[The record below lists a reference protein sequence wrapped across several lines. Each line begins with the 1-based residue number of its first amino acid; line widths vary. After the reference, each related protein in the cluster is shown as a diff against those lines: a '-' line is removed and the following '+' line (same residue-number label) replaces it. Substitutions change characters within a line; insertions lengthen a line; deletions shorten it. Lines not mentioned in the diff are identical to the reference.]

1 MRNSITECNWI
12 QCFRRRLKEERG
24 RAPARAIYACE
35 ADPRRKALHETP
47 ARGSLSPVPAAA
59 FQRTPDGAIRY
70 RGELFPGFNK
80 PKRAP
85 KGDPKKYV
93 VLGKQGAAVAKVK
106 FGQRG
111 YEDFLQHR
119 DTKRRANFKSRH
131 NCDTA
136 KDKTTARYWACN
148 HNW

>member
-1 MRNSITECNWI
+1 MHQIR
-12 QCFRRRLKEERG
+12 
-24 RAPARAIYACE
+24 
-35 ADPRRKALHETP
+35 

-85 KGDPKKYV
+85 KGDPKKYI
-93 VLGKQGAAVAKVK
+93 VLGKQGEKVSKVK

-131 NCDTA
+131 NCATA